1 VRAKIAT
8 LALIA
13 ALVMLAAVTACIR
26 VPVGEAASPITFTIR
41 AFESPSA
48 PSPLNEVRTGQI
60 RAVFPKHWEA
70 RPLPS
75 SVAQEGFVASPRVD
89 RFERGAGTVQGIE
102 AFWVDVAKLQIPS
115 DYYYLAARGE
125 ALSALVTQN
134 SCRAVRRDVLVD
146 RPPDFTGQTWSPGD
160 YVVSASGTC
169 RVNERPMKWAYIVA
183 APGFG
188 PVRQVGLPT
197 SGLYVVVAVV
207 SGPNAERLLKEM
219 LEGAQFGGTPIS
231 QIVRAAGRIQ

>member
-1 VRAKIAT
+1 VRPKIAI
-8 LALIA
+8 LALLA
-13 ALVMLAAVTACIR
+13 ALMTTTAMSACTR
-26 VPVGEAASPITFTIR
+26 VPVGQATSPMTFSIR

-48 PSPLNEVRTGQI
+48 PSPLNELRTGQI
-60 RAVFPKHWEA
+60 RAVFPKHWDA

-75 SVAQEGFVASPRVD
+75 SVAQQGFVASPRVD
-89 RFERGAGTVQGIE
+89 RFERGAGSVQGIE

-125 ALSALVTQN
+125 ALSALVTQS
-134 SCRAVRRDVLVD
+134 SCRAVRRDVLID

-169 RVNERPMKWAYIVA
+169 WVNGRSMKWAYIVA